1 MSILNSIILLH
12 CKLHNCIMRAVYQNT
27 FWRYHMVQIH
37 VLHASMDTL
46 LMDLDST
53 LKTVITKER
62 RKIVTSSF
70 ASARDMNPI
79 TGDVPYYGVL
89 TKVVELHYLGGNRVI
104 LFKCDWWDVINV
116 GRGIKRDEYGY
127 ISVNFTRMLYTDEPF
142 VLASQAKQVFYV
154 KDSNES
160 DWYTVVQTQPRD
172 LYQTSREISNDSEP
186 FQQIESYDDHLPISD
201 LVDEDMIVWNRND
214 VLGDIIL
221 KNNVIPQNEKEEE
234 ERIDD

>member
-1 MSILNSIILLH
+1 MHHEGRISEHLLALSRGPNTCVTCFKGYIINGFRFHSKDRDNKRKTQNSGVVVVA
-12 CKLHNCIMRAVYQNT
+12 K
-27 FWRYHMVQIH
+27 
-37 VLHASMDTL
+37 
-46 LMDLDST
+46 
-53 LKTVITKER
+53 
-62 RKIVTSSF
+62 TSSF

-89 TKVVELHYLGGNRVI
+89 TEVVELHYLGGNRVV

-154 KDSNES
+154 KDSNEF
-160 DWYTVVQTQPRD
+160 DWYTVIQTQPRD
-172 LYQTSREISNDSEP
+172 LYQMSREISNDSEP
-186 FQQIESYDDHLPISD
+186 FQQIESYDDHLPLSD